1 METGKGCRVGTF
13 LVTGTSDVVMEKV
26 LHRVCGALNSEFGE
40 VQLVFTHSLQ
50 PTNAE
55 RLRLKLQDLI
65 PSMLTLE
72 AMERPDVDGADTTVI
87 VRLKSL
93 PRGNVAVIKIV
104 ATTRSDSRKVFCGM
118 EYVKR
123 LSSLQMKE
131 IFAESIPDGDVLIE
145 SGHSCRAGMTFSPET
160 NTVDYKL
167 QCSEDVRRPIVD
179 KNLSKMIIS
188 SLFPCIMA
196 TENSA
201 QLTIGV
207 DDISRA
213 AIGIAYDESVERIIT
228 NTTLAALSMLWPHLP
243 SRSCIIRRQS
253 VDVEEIRRPMA
264 CVMDPKMALLCM
276 RTICGRG
283 LMYPGS
289 DTVTIIID
297 ADILSKVRS
306 LRDQTVAPS
315 DEWERSV
322 YCVIYHGDTPVDWCS
337 LEFVETSVPQTVPRR
352 CIYNIIVTVP
362 YQLQHVVSVS
372 NAIISTVMATSKSEP
387 RQLESIQLTTFQ
399 VWLRTRGLRGLS
411 RKAGAYYQ
419 LTSAPNVLRILYSE
433 TTAIQ
438 SLLKSAV
445 YEYVECCACTF
456 QCSSSVHDLS
466 YWVQNSFESEIWII
480 TSFSALQGI
489 KDRVFAPSW
498 NSVKCVVFA
507 HLHEA
512 AKASDILSVMP
523 AAFKLVDVCL
533 FPVSVSS
540 TVGANSEPSTKWR
553 DTFEP
558 IDISAASAGA
568 DVDAVGHLKDWIC
581 RRKFSIPPWSLFC
594 SKLVVFRRIAED
606 LYQIIMNY
614 NSLKKNVVRV
624 EKLLPCSG
632 VTTILRTVAW
642 KISTSHPGV
651 KCFFV
656 VTGHDGCMGD
666 RQTDVRPSGEDLMLL
681 LEHVAGLES
690 HGECGH
696 SPLTSSSCVQVQPDI
711 VLN

>member
-1 METGKGCRVGTF
+1 VPSQDWVRCLRHKDWTVVGLQHTSYSISGGCDYEVGESITRASNQHYMCFEVDFDDVEFSFLDDIVPALFQRSAEDMVELWLGVSSENCEVIGLPINADSVVNAMTICMERSMIFPALQQFEVIRHY
-13 LVTGTSDVVMEKV
+13 VTGCINENDSALRAVTQASSAMYLLQLFQGQILMQPLDGSDTIEVIASKTKLSRILEIVAGAIPDSRWD
-26 LHRVCGALNSEFGE
+26 HRV
-40 VQLVFTHSLQ
+40 H
-50 PTNAE
+50 
-55 RLRLKLQDLI
+55 DH
-65 PSMLTLE
+65 
-72 AMERPDVDGADTTVI
+72 
-87 VRLKSL
+87 
-93 PRGNVAVIKIV
+93 
-104 ATTRSDSRKVFCGM
+104 
-118 EYVKR
+118 VKR
-123 LSSLQMKE
+123 FGSKK
-131 IFAESIPDGDVLIE
+131 F
-145 SGHSCRAGMTFSPET
+145 CR
-160 NTVDYKL
+160 
-167 QCSEDVRRPIVD
+167 CSFVPIVG
-179 KNLSKMIIS
+179 S
-188 SLFPCIMA
+188 F
-196 TENSA
+196 NSA
-201 QLTIGV
+201 TRIVLQLKMV
-207 DDISRA
+207 A
-213 AIGIAYDESVERIIT
+213 AIGT
-228 NTTLAALSMLWPHLP
+228 
-243 SRSCIIRRQS
+243 
-253 VDVEEIRRPMA
+253 
-264 CVMDPKMALLCM
+264 
-276 RTICGRG
+276 
-283 LMYPGS
+283 
-289 DTVTIIID
+289 
-297 ADILSKVRS
+297 ADIVTAGKCVDAHHTLVSDARTRLSLS
-306 LRDQTVAPS
+306 
-315 DEWERSV
+315 
-322 YCVIYHGDTPVDWCS
+322 C
-337 LEFVETSVPQTVPRR
+337 
-352 CIYNIIVTVP
+352 
-362 YQLQHVVSVS
+362 
-372 NAIISTVMATSKSEP
+372 
-387 RQLESIQLTTFQ
+387 FQ
-399 VWLRTRGLRGLS
+399 VWLRARGLRGLS

-419 LTSAPNVLRILYSE
+419 LTSAPNVLRILYGE

-466 YWVQNSFESEIWII
+466 YLVQNSFESEIWII

-489 KDRVFAPSW
+489 KDRVFAPLW

-512 AKASDILSVMP
+512 AKTSDILSVMP
-523 AAFKLVDVCL
+523 ASFKLVDVCL

-540 TVGANSEPSTKWR
+540 TIGANSEPSTKWR

-568 DVDAVGHLKDWIC
+568 DVDAMGHLKDWIC
-581 RRKFSIPPWSLFC
+581 RRKLSIPPWSLFC

-696 SPLTSSSCVQVQPDI
+696 SHLTSSSCVQVQPDI